1 MAVGTNCDQLTQN
14 LIADWCEK
22 SPESGF
28 LATMYVIPYN
38 SINRTT
44 STRAGQQLTELLL
57 KAGSPIGR
65 KLVGKDYSNEM
76 AAEMVKGTFFDRWKH
91 SVPFKILEDSAAAD
105 EWLHSL
111 ANTKVVVVLV
121 KNTAPGNETS
131 GFLVAGFDRG
141 LKVMT
146 ATANWADAD
155 TGGAWD
161 VKLESDEKA
170 LEPRSPLR
178 YIKTD
183 AAVTLAALEAICT
196 ATP

>member
-1 MAVGTNCDQLTQN
+1 MAAGTNCDQLTQN
-14 LIADWCEK
+14 LIADWCGK

-28 LATMYVIPYN
+28 LATMYVIPYD
-38 SINRTT
+38 SINKTT
-44 STRAGQQLTELLL
+44 STRSGQTLTELLL

-91 SVPFKILEDSAAAD
+91 SVPFKILEDSATAD

-183 AAVTLAALEAICT
+183 AAVTLAALEALCT